1 MTEKAYNLIEIFL
14 KFSLWPL
21 LAIVA
26 LIIFRSQIRAILSNI
41 GGANN
46 VKLNS
51 AVLSFEATTTKP
63 TIAVQ
68 ESDERTDIVES
79 AQNTKKTTSL
89 KATDDDWFTDI
100 YDLLTDGKSDE
111 AQEAFD
117 NFIRKKGD
125 SINYAK
131 EHSFFL
137 YLKYKHTL
145 NSDISNQILVSIEQS
160 NEPEK
165 KQFYIDSYISCLQ
178 ITKQYGKAITFLKK
192 KYRTCF
198 FSKKQSTSSHT
209 PFYNS
214 I

>member
-21 LAIVA
+21 LAIIA

-51 AVLSFEATTTKP
+51 AVLSFEATTTQS

-79 AQNTKKTTSL
+79 AQNTKKTSSL
-89 KATDDDWFTDI
+89 KATGNDWFIDI

-117 NFIRKKGD
+117 NFIRIKGD

-137 YLKYKHTL
+137 YLKYEHTL

-165 KQFYIDSYISCLQ
+165 NNSILMLIYHVYKSPNSTEKQLHFW
-178 ITKQYGKAITFLKK
+178 K

-209 PFYNS
+209 PFSNS